1 MALLQI
7 IHGYRVAQLVNVA
20 AKLGLA
26 DLLKDGPKSSD
37 DLAQLVGAHPRA
49 LYRVLHTLAS
59 FGIFAE
65 NNDGKFELTPLAQPL
80 QTDVPG
86 SMRSLVLH
94 WCSDWWWRP
103 WGELQYSVMTGKPSL
118 NHVFG
123 MDTYEYRNN
132 NQEAA
137 KTFNAAMI
145 SAGGI
150 PIVDH
155 RVIAVCL
162 KSWL

>member
-7 IHGYRVAQLVNVA
+7 IHSYRVAQLVNVA

-94 WCSDWWWRP
+94 WCSDW
-103 WGELQYSVMTGKPSL
+103 
-118 NHVFG
+118 
-123 MDTYEYRNN
+123 
-132 NQEAA
+132 
-137 KTFNAAMI
+137 
-145 SAGGI
+145 
-150 PIVDH
+150 
-155 RVIAVCL
+155 
-162 KSWL
+162 

>member
-7 IHGYRVAQLVNVA
+7 IHSYRVAQLVNVA

-49 LYRVLHTLAS
+49 LYRVLLTLAS

-65 NNDGKFELTPLAQPL
+65 NKDGKFELTPLAQPL

-94 WCSDWWWRP
+94 WCSDW
-103 WGELQYSVMTGKPSL
+103 
-118 NHVFG
+118 
-123 MDTYEYRNN
+123 
-132 NQEAA
+132 
-137 KTFNAAMI
+137 
-145 SAGGI
+145 
-150 PIVDH
+150 
-155 RVIAVCL
+155 
-162 KSWL
+162 